1 MQKKERKNSGENT
14 FFNNSTVSYPPER
27 ALCSA
32 RYISTTIYAGTC
44 RRLLFVI
51 LLSSNTFSRDKFWIS
66 CYFLKERENPSALYF
81 FCHFTTWLP
90 FLIFT
95 RKTANCFYNQK
106 PFSSLLPQL
115 FKSDAL
121 FLTETAEKKKR
132 YSFGKCKQTEV
143 QKKSINL
150 VHLLY
155 TYKTPPPL
163 RPQLPVQSFRLHTVC
178 FPLECNFFSKSFIWE
193 YLFIHKY
200 LEVSVRNCL

>member
-1 MQKKERKNSGENT
+1 MRINAKKERKNSGKNT

-32 RYISTTIYAGTC
+32 RYISTAIYAGTC
-44 RRLLFVI
+44 LRLLFVI

-121 FLTETAEKKKR
+121 FLTETAEKKNVIHL
-132 YSFGKCKQTEV
+132 GNVNKQKF
-143 QKKSINL
+143 KKIYKLSTPKYYILTRHPLLFVLNSQCSHSVSIL
-150 VHLLY
+150 
-155 TYKTPPPL
+155 
-163 RPQLPVQSFRLHTVC
+163 S
-178 FPLECNFFSKSFIWE
+178 
-193 YLFIHKY
+193 
-200 LEVSVRNCL
+200 VSP

>member
-1 MQKKERKNSGENT
+1 MRINAKKERKNSGKNKY
-14 FFNNSTVSYPPER
+14 FFNNSTVSHPPER

-32 RYISTTIYAGTC
+32 RYVSSAIYAGTC

-51 LLSSNTFSRDKFWIS
+51 LLSSNTFARDKFWIS

-121 FLTETAEKKKR
+121 FSTETAEKKNVIHL
-132 YSFGKCKQTEV
+132 GNVNKQKF
-143 QKKSINL
+143 KKI
-150 VHLLY
+150 
-155 TYKTPPPL
+155 YKLSTPTIYLQDTPSSSSSTPSAVILSPYCLFPL
-163 RPQLPVQSFRLHTVC
+163 RM
-178 FPLECNFFSKSFIWE
+178 
-193 YLFIHKY
+193 
-200 LEVSVRNCL
+200 